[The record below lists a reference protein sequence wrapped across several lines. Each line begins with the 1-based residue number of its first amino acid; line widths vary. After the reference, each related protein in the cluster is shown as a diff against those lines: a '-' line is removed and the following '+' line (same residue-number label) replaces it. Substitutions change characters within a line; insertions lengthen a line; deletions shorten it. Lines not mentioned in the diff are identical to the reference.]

1 MVTPQAKINI
11 RVAPVAM
18 LNRRASFAYIN
29 GIAIVI
35 SDIDK
40 WTDEL
45 VLEFIEGQAVLAGN
59 QSAIA
64 NITHFFGEVFGASHR
79 KLIVEW
85 IAKKGL
91 TPSAKTAMVTDSVLM
106 RAALTAY
113 SMLTKT
119 RAKAFEPKDMLAMC
133 NWITEGTDISPD
145 EVKTS
150 LETCYKLIGKK
161 IVS

>member
-1 MVTPQAKINI
+1 MTIEQPKINI
-11 RVAPVAM
+11 RVEPVAM

-29 GIAIVI
+29 GVAIVI

-45 VLEFIEGQAVLAGN
+45 VLEFIEEQAVLAGN

-91 TPSAKTAMVTDSVLM
+91 TASARTAMVTDSMLM

-119 RAKAFEPKDMLAMC
+119 RTKAFEPKEIVAMC
-133 NWITEGTDISPD
+133 KWVTEGTDVSPE
-145 EVKTS
+145 EVKAS
-150 LETCYKLIGKK
+150 LETCYKLIGKRT
-161 IVS
+161 VG

>member
-1 MVTPQAKINI
+1 MQQPKINI

-18 LNRRASFAYIN
+18 LNKRASFAYIN
-29 GIAIVI
+29 GVAIVI

-45 VLEFIEGQAVLAGN
+45 VLEFVEAQAALAGN

-64 NITHFFGEVFGASHR
+64 NITHFFGEVFGAAHR

-85 IAKKGL
+85 IEKKGL
-91 TPSAKTAMVTDSVLM
+91 TPSARTAMVTDSMLM

-119 RAKAFEPKDMLAMC
+119 RAKAFEPKDIVAMC
-133 NWITEGTDISPD
+133 KWITEGTDVSPD
-145 EVKTS
+145 EVRAS
-150 LETCYKLIGKK
+150 LETCYQLIGKR
-161 IVS
+161 VAG

>member
-1 MVTPQAKINI
+1 MTSEQPKINR

-45 VLEFIEGQAVLAGN
+45 VMEFVEEQAKMAGN
-59 QSAIA
+59 ESAIA
-64 NITHFFGEVFGASHR
+64 NITHFFGEVFGAHHR

-85 IAKKGL
+85 ISKKGL
-91 TPSAKTAMVTDSVLM
+91 TPSARTAMVTDSVLM

-113 SMLTKT
+113 SMLTRT
-119 RAKAFEPKDMLAMC
+119 RAKAFEPKEIVAMC
-133 NWITEGTDISPD
+133 QWITEGTGINPE
-145 EVKTS
+145 EVRDS
-150 LETCYKLIGKK
+150 LEACYKLIGKR
-161 IVS
+161 VG